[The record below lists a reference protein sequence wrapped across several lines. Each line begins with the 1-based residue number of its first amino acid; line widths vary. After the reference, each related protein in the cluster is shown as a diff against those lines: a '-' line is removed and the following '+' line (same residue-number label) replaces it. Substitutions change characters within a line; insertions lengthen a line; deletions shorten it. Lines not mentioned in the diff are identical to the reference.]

1 MSSTPLRSDLGD
13 PSEDGGAGEWVRLPA
28 DELRSATQ
36 AVLRRHHAT
45 SEEAVRVTD
54 ALVDADARGQHSHG
68 IFRLP
73 TICGRVKA
81 GLIQPGAAP
90 EITRAAGG
98 LLAVD
103 GRRGFGHWVAWRV
116 MEETVRV
123 AKETGIALAGVRNNN
138 HIGMVGYY
146 AEAAAAR
153 GMILA
158 VMTTSEAMVRPWGG
172 REALLG
178 TNPIGIGVPAAPRP
192 FVLDMST
199 SATAIGKIME
209 RASRQQ
215 SIPVGWAVDPA
226 GNETQDPDDALRGAI
241 NPFGGAKGYG
251 LGLAVGL
258 LVGALS
264 GAAPDP
270 EVAGTLD
277 VEFPSNKGDLFIAID
292 PSFLR
297 DGESLLEWASDY
309 LDRVRTSRPA
319 PGFDAVLIPG
329 DRGSQARDDAQA
341 GGVTVP
347 ANAWE
352 KVRLL

>member
-1 MSSTPLRSDLGD
+1 MTGRD
-13 PSEDGGAGEWVRLPA
+13 WVRVA
-28 DELRSATQ
+28 AEELRMVTGD
-36 AVLRRHHAT
+36 VLLRRGAT
-45 SEEAVRVTD
+45 PDEAGRVSA

-73 TICGRVKA
+73 TICGRVDA
-81 GLIQPGAAP
+81 GLIRPGVSP
-90 EITRAAGG
+90 EIAPVATG
-98 LLAVD
+98 LLSVD
-103 GRRGFGHWVAWRV
+103 GRRGFGHAVAWRV
-116 MEETVRV
+116 MEATTAV
-123 AKETGIALAGVRNNN
+123 AGEAGIALAAVRNNN

-146 AEAAAAR
+146 AEAAARR

-172 REALLG
+172 REPLLG
-178 TNPIGIGVPAAPRP
+178 TNPIGIGVPARPRP

-209 RASRQQ
+209 RAGRGQE
-215 SIPVGWAVDPA
+215 IPIGWAVDHA
-226 GNETQDPDDALRGAI
+226 GRDTSDPQAALEGAI
-241 NPFGGAKGYG
+241 NPFGGPKGYG

-270 EVAGTLD
+270 DVAGTLD
-277 VEFPSNKGDLFIAID
+277 VEFPSTKGDLFIAVD

-297 DGESLLEWASDY
+297 ETDGLVDWASAY
-309 LDRVRTSRPA
+309 LDRVRSSEPA
-319 PGFDAVLIPG
+319 PGFDAVLVPG
-329 DRGSQARDDAQA
+329 DRGSDAREAAEAD
-341 GGVTVP
+341 GVTVP
-347 ANAWE
+347 ANVWE

>member
-1 MSSTPLRSDLGD
+1 MSSAPSRSGIGE
-13 PSEDGGAGEWVRLPA
+13 PSDAQEWVTVLA
-28 DELRSATQ
+28 GELRSVTGN
-36 AVLRRHHAT
+36 VLRRHGAT
-45 SEEAVRVTD
+45 PDEAARVSA

-73 TICGRVKA
+73 TICGRVNA
-81 GLIQPGAAP
+81 GLIRPGARP
-90 EITRAAGG
+90 EITPLAKG

-103 GRRGFGHWVAWRV
+103 GRRGFGHAVAWQV
-116 MEETVRV
+116 MEATSAV
-123 AKETGIALAGVRNNN
+123 AKETGIALAAVRNNN

-146 AEAAAAR
+146 AEAAARR

-172 REALLG
+172 REPLLG
-178 TNPIGIGVPAAPRP
+178 TNPIGIGIPAHPRP

-209 RASRQQ
+209 RAGRGQE
-215 SIPVGWAVDPA
+215 IPIGWAVDHD
-226 GNETQDPDDALRGAI
+226 GLDTVDPHAALEGAI
-241 NPFGGAKGYG
+241 NPFGGPKGYG

-277 VEFPSNKGDLFIAID
+277 VEFPSTKGDLFIAID
-292 PSFLR
+292 PAFFREPDDLV
-297 DGESLLEWASDY
+297 EWASAY
-309 LDRVRTSRPA
+309 LDRVRGSRPA
-319 PGFDAVLIPG
+319 PGFDAVLVPG
-329 DRGSQARDDAQA
+329 DRGTDAREAA
-341 GGVTVP
+341 EAHGVTLP
-347 ANAWE
+347 ANVWE
-352 KVRLL
+352 KARVL